1 MGYFTAR
8 ERSAPGNSAAD
19 RAQARPREFVRD
31 DFAPRRRPT
40 NTDIGAM
47 VQQVRDSSVRRID
60 AVIADLQHRREAILE
75 ESRRMR
81 RELASYAQLNQSTM
95 DSTRVITE
103 SLANFAK
110 LPDAPAMSELNEAVS
125 DREDRDGASEQLAED
140 DAKFDPADDLHLPGT
155 RAGLP
160 IPQRREAADE

>member
-8 ERSAPGNSAAD
+8 ERGAPGTSVAD
-19 RAQARPREFVRD
+19 RPQARPREFTRE

-47 VQQVRDSSVRRID
+47 VQQVRDSSVREID
-60 AVIADLQHRREAILE
+60 AVIAELQHRRDAILG
-75 ESRRMR
+75 ESRRMH
-81 RELASYAQLNQSTM
+81 REIALYAHLNQSTM
-95 DSTRVITE
+95 ESTRVITE

-110 LPDAPAMSELNEAVS
+110 LPDAPAMSELVEAVS
-125 DREDRDGASEQLAED
+125 DREGRNSAAEESEGGGDFELA
-140 DAKFDPADDLHLPGT
+140 DPSHLPGT

-160 IPQRREAADE
+160 IPQKREAPDE

>member
-1 MGYFTAR
+1 M
-8 ERSAPGNSAAD
+8 
-19 RAQARPREFVRD
+19 
-31 DFAPRRRPT
+31 
-40 NTDIGAM
+40 
-47 VQQVRDSSVRRID
+47 
-60 AVIADLQHRREAILE
+60 IAELQHRREAILE

-125 DREDRDGASEQLAED
+125 DREDGSSASEHFAEG
-140 DAKFDPADDLHLPGT
+140 DAKFELADASHLPGT
-155 RAGLP
+155 RAALP